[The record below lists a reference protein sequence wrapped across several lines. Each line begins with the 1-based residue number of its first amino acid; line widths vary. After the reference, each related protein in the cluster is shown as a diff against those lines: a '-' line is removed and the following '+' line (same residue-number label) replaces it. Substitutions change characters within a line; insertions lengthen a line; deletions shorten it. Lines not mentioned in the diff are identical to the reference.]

1 MRWLWFVL
9 PLILISCGRPL
20 TDTEKTFAN
29 QMFGDSLKVEPVR
42 VVDGALIGKAT
53 YPRRKRPR
61 LACRERIF
69 PEPTTPTVTV
79 SPAALVVHNKVFYS
93 NDWYQTNFLPLYP
106 KVMGLVRAM
115 VFAHELTHVWQWQN
129 RKVTGYTPLRAARE
143 HGATNDPY
151 LFDISTENSFLDY
164 AYEQQASIVEEYV
177 CCATL
182 DPEAPRT
189 KRMEQM
195 LSETFPLGDLP
206 IPEATILP
214 WKGAKVKGI
223 CRI

>member
-1 MRWLWFVL
+1 MDIPYCRKPLYREVMRWFWLVL
-9 PLILISCGRPL
+9 PVILIACGRPL

-29 QMFGDSLKVEPVR
+29 HMFGESFDAQGVR

-93 NDWYQTNFLPLYP
+93 RDWYQRNFLPRYP
-106 KVMGLVRAM
+106 RVMGLVRAM

-129 RKVTGYTPLRAARE
+129 QKLTGYTPLRAARE
-143 HGATNDPY
+143 HGVTDDPY
-151 LFDISTENSFLDY
+151 LFDLSTSLRFINAKQLSRLRLRT
-164 AYEQQASIVEEYV
+164 AGQHRRGICLLRHAGSGRPPHQAHGTD
-177 CCATL
+177 AL
-182 DPEAPRT
+182 R
-189 KRMEQM
+189 
-195 LSETFPLGDLP
+195 DLP
-206 IPEATILP
+206 I
-214 WKGAKVKGI
+214 G
-223 CRI
+223 